1 MITVSATGD
10 FDTTIAL
17 TENYLKQIGQER
29 RNAEEAI
36 EIVKQILSGG
46 IGGNAQHLKRKDVS
60 KLLDIPMDTLRNW
73 EMK

>member
-1 MITVSATGD
+1 M
-10 FDTTIAL
+10 
-17 TENYLKQIGQER
+17 
-29 RNAEEAI
+29 
-36 EIVKQILSGG
+36 KQILSGG